1 MTEIRCVVLAV
12 DIGGG
17 VISVDVEDEKW
28 VEEVGQERGDDLVRI
43 AEICLRVCGGSHVL
57 QY

>member
-1 MTEIRCVVLAV
+1 VTEIRCVVLAV

-43 AEICLRVCGGSHVL
+43 AEICLRVCGGSHVP
-57 QY
+57 